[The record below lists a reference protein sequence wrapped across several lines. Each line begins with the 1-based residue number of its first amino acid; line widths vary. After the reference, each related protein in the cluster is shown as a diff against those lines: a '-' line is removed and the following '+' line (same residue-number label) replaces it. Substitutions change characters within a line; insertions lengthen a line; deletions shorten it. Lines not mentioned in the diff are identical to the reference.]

1 MRVTN
6 QMLNYMSLNGVTSVT
21 NKMLSIIEQ
30 GNSGLR
36 INRPSDGPISYSI
49 ARRYDKQ
56 IQQNERYLEN
66 NAVATA
72 WLQRQ
77 NVSVSEIKKSM
88 DSAAVLLEE
97 AANGV
102 TTPEQLD
109 TIAYELRQTMKQLM
123 SAANNSFNGDYIFG
137 GDSFSEPPYKEGI
150 AVDSTVGGI
159 TAQGNP
165 SKTIVLEAPT
175 GNVQIPNTA
184 DQTFSIVHA
193 DGTKT
198 SVTLPANGT
207 TLDLGDGVSLSLPN
221 TTPPTIYNGET
232 ITIRPAI
239 IYTGTLDP
247 NDTFKIEIMEGQLM
261 ETSGIGGLIF
271 GGRIDSSSTNAN
283 VPLTDTTN
291 AFETL
296 GKVIAAIESHDR
308 TAISNMLAP
317 MIESFENIV
326 NYQATLGGRLNRL
339 SLAKEMVTNSTDVS
353 KKARSDVE
361 DVDPVQLLERER
373 ALEVQYQLASSLFSR
388 IHSMNLINYL

>member
-137 GDSFSEPPYKEGI
+137 GASFSEPPYKEGI

-165 SKTIVLEAPT
+165 SKTIGYAVRAVSVECDWTFTCGAAPVSRCQGAGLEKAARYAGGLFLFW
-175 GNVQIPNTA
+175 GNAADCTA
-184 DQTFSIVHA
+184 DPI
-193 DGTKT
+193 G
-198 SVTLPANGT
+198 
-207 TLDLGDGVSLSLPN
+207 
-221 TTPPTIYNGET
+221 
-232 ITIRPAI
+232 I
-239 IYTGTLDP
+239 ISDF
-247 NDTFKIEIMEGQLM
+247 DW
-261 ETSGIGGLIF
+261 
-271 GGRIDSSSTNAN
+271 
-283 VPLTDTTN
+283 
-291 AFETL
+291 
-296 GKVIAAIESHDR
+296 R
-308 TAISNMLAP
+308 T
-317 MIESFENIV
+317 V
-326 NYQATLGGRLNRL
+326 
-339 SLAKEMVTNSTDVS
+339 
-353 KKARSDVE
+353 
-361 DVDPVQLLERER
+361 
-373 ALEVQYQLASSLFSR
+373 
-388 IHSMNLINYL
+388 